1 MASPTFLNFKVE
13 NMYSNSQIL
22 AAVVSQWMQPLIG
35 SFVGSKV
42 GNIPMLGAA
51 ENWVKNLG
59 IVSPNYSIMKDLM
72 PIIGGASDVIII
84 PMLSKYFAM
93 VDDAS
98 LPAMAHGI
106 VDKALENGELSLAEG
121 FITFEEPDLKR
132 LKRLLELNLPLP
144 AEVGY
149 IVKTE

>member
-1 MASPTFLNFKVE
+1 
-13 NMYSNSQIL
+13 MYTNSQIL
-22 AAVVSQWMQPLIG
+22 AAVVSQWMQPLVG
-35 SFVGSKV
+35 SFVTSKI

-59 IVSPNYSIMKDLM
+59 IVSPNYSIVKDLM
-72 PIIGGASDVIII
+72 PIIGGASDVIIVPI
-84 PMLSKYFAM
+84 LNKYLSM

-106 VDKALENGELSLAEG
+106 VDKAIENGELSLAEG
-121 FITFEEPDLKR
+121 YLTFEEADLKK

>member
-1 MASPTFLNFKVE
+1 
-13 NMYSNSQIL
+13 MYTNSQIL

-35 SFVGSKV
+35 SFVGSKI

-59 IVSPNYSIMKDLM
+59 IVSPNYSIVQDLM
-72 PIIGGASDVIII
+72 PIIGGASDVIIV
-84 PMLSKYFAM
+84 PMLNKYLSM
-93 VDDAS
+93 MDDAS

-106 VDKALENGELSLAEG
+106 VDKAIENGELSLAEG
-121 FITFEEPDLKR
+121 SITFEEPDLKK

>member
-1 MASPTFLNFKVE
+1 
-13 NMYSNSQIL
+13 MYTNSQIL
-22 AAVVSQWMQPLIG
+22 AAVVSQWVQPLIG
-35 SFVGSKV
+35 TLVTGKIS
-42 GNIPMLGAA
+42 NIPMLGAA

-59 IVSPNYSIMKDLM
+59 IVSPNYSIVKDLM
-72 PIIGGASDVIII
+72 PIIGGASDVIIV
-84 PMLSKYFAM
+84 PMLNKYLSM

-106 VDKALENGELSLAEG
+106 VDKAIENGELSLAEG
-121 FITFEEPDLKR
+121 YLTFEEADLKK

>member
-1 MASPTFLNFKVE
+1 
-13 NMYSNSQIL
+13 
-22 AAVVSQWMQPLIG
+22 MQPLIG
-35 SFVGSKV
+35 SFVSSKI

-72 PIIGGASDVIII
+72 PIIGGASDVIIV
-84 PMLSKYFAM
+84 PMLSKYLEK

-106 VDKALENGELSLAEG
+106 VDKAIENGELSLAEG

-144 AEVGY
+144 DDRGY

>member
-1 MASPTFLNFKVE
+1 
-13 NMYSNSQIL
+13 MYTNSQIL
-22 AAVVSQWMQPLIG
+22 AAVVSQWLQPLIG
-35 SFVGSKV
+35 SVVAGKV

-59 IVSPNYSIMKDLM
+59 IVSPNYSIMRDLM
-72 PIIGGASDVIII
+72 PIIGGASDVIIV
-84 PMLSKYFAM
+84 PMLNKYLSM
-93 VDDAS
+93 MDDAS

-106 VDKALENGELSLAEG
+106 VDQAIENGELSLAEG
-121 FITFEEPDLKR
+121 YLTFEEPDLKR

>member
-1 MASPTFLNFKVE
+1 MHT
-13 NMYSNSQIL
+13 NSQIL

-35 SFVGSKV
+35 SIVGSKV

-72 PIIGGASDVIII
+72 PIIGGVSDVIVV
-84 PMLSKYFAM
+84 PLLSKYLEK

-106 VDKALENGELSLAEG
+106 VDKAIENGELSLAEG
-121 FITFEEPDLKR
+121 SITFEEQDLKR
-132 LKRLLELNLPLP
+132 LKRLLELNLPL
-144 AEVGY
+144 VKDNVY

>member
-1 MASPTFLNFKVE
+1 
-13 NMYSNSQIL
+13 MYTNSQIL

-35 SFVGSKV
+35 SFVGSKI

-72 PIIGGASDVIII
+72 PIIGGASDVIIV
-84 PMLSKYFAM
+84 PVLNKYLSM

-106 VDKALENGELSLAEG
+106 VDKAIENGELSLAEG
-121 FITFEEPDLKR
+121 YLTFEETDLKK

>member
-1 MASPTFLNFKVE
+1 
-13 NMYSNSQIL
+13 MYTNSQIL

-35 SFVGSKV
+35 SLVTGKISS
-42 GNIPMLGAA
+42 IPMLGAA

-59 IVSPNYSIMKDLM
+59 IVSPNYSIVKDLM
-72 PIIGGASDVIII
+72 PIIGGASDVIIV
-84 PMLSKYFAM
+84 PVLNKYLSM

-106 VDKALENGELSLAEG
+106 VDKAIENGELSLAEG
-121 FITFEEPDLKR
+121 YLTFEEADLKK
-132 LKRLLELNLPLP
+132 LKRLLELNLPLT
-144 AEVGY
+144 AESGY

>member
-1 MASPTFLNFKVE
+1 
-13 NMYSNSQIL
+13 MYTNSQIL

-35 SFVGSKV
+35 SFVGSKI

-51 ENWVKNLG
+51 ENWVKSLG
-59 IVSPNYSIMKDLM
+59 IVSPNYSIMMDLM
-72 PIIGGASDVIII
+72 PIIGGASDVIIV
-84 PMLSKYFAM
+84 PMLSKYLSM

-106 VDKALENGELSLAEG
+106 VDKAIENGELSLAEG
-121 FITFEEPDLKR
+121 FVTFEEPDLKR

>member
-1 MASPTFLNFKVE
+1 
-13 NMYSNSQIL
+13 MYTNAQIL
-22 AAVVSQWMQPLIG
+22 SAVVSQWMQPLIG
-35 SFVGSKV
+35 SFVTSKI
-42 GNIPMLGAA
+42 GNIPRLGAA

-59 IVSPNYSIMKDLM
+59 IVSPNYSIIKDLM
-72 PIIGGASDVIII
+72 PIIGGASDVIVV
-84 PMLSKYFAM
+84 PMLNKYLSM

-106 VDKALENGELSLAEG
+106 VDKAIENGELSLAEG
-121 FITFEEPDLKR
+121 YITFEESDLKR

-144 AEVGY
+144 KDECY

>member
-1 MASPTFLNFKVE
+1 
-13 NMYSNSQIL
+13 
-22 AAVVSQWMQPLIG
+22 MQPL
-35 SFVGSKV
+35 VGSLVMDKV
-42 GNIPMLGAA
+42 GSIPALGAA

-59 IVSPNYSIMKDLM
+59 IVSPNYSIIKDLM

-106 VDKALENGELSLAEG
+106 IDKALENGELSLAEG
-121 FITFEEPDLKR
+121 FITFEETDLKK

-144 AEVGY
+144 DESGY

>member
-1 MASPTFLNFKVE
+1 
-13 NMYSNSQIL
+13 MYTNSQIL
-22 AAVVSQWMQPLIG
+22 AAVVSQWLQPLIG
-35 SFVGSKV
+35 SLMAGKM
-42 GNIPMLGAA
+42 GDIPMLGAA

-72 PIIGGASDVIII
+72 PIIGGASDVIIV
-84 PMLSKYFAM
+84 PMLSKYLEK

-121 FITFEEPDLKR
+121 FITFEEADLKK

-144 AEVGY
+144 DDRGY

>member
-1 MASPTFLNFKVE
+1 
-13 NMYSNSQIL
+13 MYTNSQIL

-35 SFVGSKV
+35 SFVTSKM
-42 GNIPMLGAA
+42 GGIPFLGAA

-59 IVSPNYSIMKDLM
+59 IVSPNYSIIKDLM
-72 PIIGGASDVIII
+72 PIIGGASDVIVV
-84 PMLSKYFAM
+84 PMLNKYLSM

-106 VDKALENGELSLAEG
+106 VDKAIENGELTLAEG
-121 FITFEEPDLKR
+121 YITFEEPDLKR

-144 AEVGY
+144 AEGGY

>member
-1 MASPTFLNFKVE
+1 
-13 NMYSNSQIL
+13 MYTNSQIL
-22 AAVVSQWMQPLIG
+22 AAVVSQWIQPLIG
-35 SFVGSKV
+35 SFVGSKI

-51 ENWVKNLG
+51 ENWIKNLG
-59 IVSPNYSIMKDLM
+59 IVSPNYSIIKDLM
-72 PIIGGASDVIII
+72 PIIGGASDVIVV
-84 PMLSKYFAM
+84 PMLNKYLSM

-106 VDKALENGELSLAEG
+106 VDKAIENGELTLAEG
-121 FITFEEPDLKR
+121 YITFEEPDLKR

>member
-1 MASPTFLNFKVE
+1 
-13 NMYSNSQIL
+13 MYTNSQIL

-35 SFVGSKV
+35 SFVGSKI

-51 ENWVKNLG
+51 ENWIKNLG
-59 IVSPNYSIMKDLM
+59 IVSPNYSIIKDLM
-72 PIIGGASDVIII
+72 PIIGGASDVIIV
-84 PMLSKYFAM
+84 PMLSKYLSM

-98 LPAMAHGI
+98 LPVMAHGI
-106 VDKALENGELSLAEG
+106 VDKAIENGELSLAEG
-121 FITFEEPDLKR
+121 SITFEEPDLKR

-144 AEVGY
+144 DDSGY

>member
-1 MASPTFLNFKVE
+1 
-13 NMYSNSQIL
+13 MYTKSQIL
-22 AAVVSQWMQPLIG
+22 SAVVSQWMQPLIG
-35 SFVGSKV
+35 SFVTSKMGS
-42 GNIPMLGAA
+42 IPFLGAA
-51 ENWVKNLG
+51 ENWIKNLG
-59 IVSPNYSIMKDLM
+59 IVSPNYSIIKDLM
-72 PIIGGASDVIII
+72 PIIGGASDVIVV
-84 PMLSKYFAM
+84 PMLNKYLSM

-106 VDKALENGELSLAEG
+106 VDKAIENGELTLAEG
-121 FITFEEPDLKR
+121 YITFEEADLKR

>member
-1 MASPTFLNFKVE
+1 MHT
-13 NMYSNSQIL
+13 NSQIL

-51 ENWVKNLG
+51 ENWIKNLG
-59 IVSPNYSIMKDLM
+59 IVSQNYSIMKDLM
-72 PIIGGASDVIII
+72 PIIGGASDVIIV
-84 PMLSKYFAM
+84 PMLSKYLSM

-106 VDKALENGELSLAEG
+106 VDKAIENGELSLAEG
-121 FITFEEPDLKR
+121 FITFEEQDLKR
-132 LKRLLELNLPLP
+132 LKRLLELNLPLTKDDM
-144 AEVGY
+144 Y

>member
-1 MASPTFLNFKVE
+1 MAGK
-13 NMYSNSQIL
+13 M
-22 AAVVSQWMQPLIG
+22 G
-35 SFVGSKV
+35 D
-42 GNIPMLGAA
+42 IPMLGAA

-84 PMLSKYFAM
+84 PILSKYFAK

-121 FITFEEPDLKR
+121 FITFEETDLKK

-144 AEVGY
+144 DESGY